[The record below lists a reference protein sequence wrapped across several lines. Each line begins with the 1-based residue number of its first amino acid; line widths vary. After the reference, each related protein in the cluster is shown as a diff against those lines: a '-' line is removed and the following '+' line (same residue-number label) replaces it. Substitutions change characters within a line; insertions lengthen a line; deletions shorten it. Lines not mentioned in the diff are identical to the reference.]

1 MIGFSLDSNIREDH
15 KQILLCLHGFGGD
28 KESSVI
34 AALRKELDKK
44 GIGVAAFEGVDHR
57 YKRPGELEQILDHT
71 ERFLLEESGGPKG
84 IETDV

>member
-1 MIGFSLDSNIREDH
+1 MRITNRYF
-15 KQILLCLHGFGGD
+15 CVCTGGD

-44 GIGVAAFEGVDHR
+44 GIGVAAFDWPAHGKSMAKDEDFRVETCLA
-57 YKRPGELEQILDHT
+57 YLDHT